1 MKLNLSLPLL
11 NKKIVLFFVLKK
23 GMKCTI
29 TELSISF
36 KISRQ
41 FIDILNQATKA
52 EFLIVSK

>member
-1 MKLNLSLPLL
+1 
-11 NKKIVLFFVLKK
+11 
-23 GMKCTI
+23 MKCTI